1 MSKSAKFDLDDVI
14 YLMSAL
20 LPSLT
25 GAALAAMQSA
35 GDTRNTHIEEL
46 NVYKGSVGQDP
57 RKAGAYGYQTEG
69 DIIRKPYPVDEGLE
83 AAKEFVSNMGGNHTD
98 DAHGQ
103 FLADMDNAAAADD
116 EQCND
121 CLYNPDCSEC
131 ADDGDDNPT
140 PNGLEHRLMF
150 KNEAG
155 AWHANVI
162 LDEGSRDYG
171 VIVDGPHR
179 GKRAH
184 RGNFGLWAVESAVDD
199 RFRNLELDEETDI
212 THKVPPSVG
221 MRTDELWQLMFDKY
235 HKLDV
240 MELLMRKSEFE
251 SLFAEMVNIRQTG
264 AIPGPT
270 WMNMW
275 VSNAHKMAQ
284 ARLEGNATLGQ
295 INLRRAIRD
304 NPQA

>member
-1 MSKSAKFDLDDVI
+1 MSKKFDLDDVI

-25 GAALAAMQSA
+25 GAALAAMQGASE
-35 GDTRNTHIEEL
+35 TRNTHIEEP

-103 FLADMDNAAAADD
+103 FLADMDNAASRAID
-116 EQCND
+116 EQPIAEDCDDCSVND
-121 CLYNPDCSEC
+121 DCSEC
-131 ADDGDDNPT
+131 DALN
-140 PNGLEHRLMF
+140 NRSRHMF

-155 AWHANVI
+155 SWYANVQ
-162 LDEGSRDYG
+162 LDDGERDYG
-171 VIVDGPHR
+171 FIIDGPHR

-184 RGNFGLWAVESAVDD
+184 RGNHGLWVVESAVDD
-199 RFRNLELDEETDI
+199 RFRNLEHDEHETDI
-212 THKVPPSVG
+212 THKVTPSVG

-240 MELLMRKSEFE
+240 SELLMRKSEFE

-264 AIPGPT
+264 AIPGPN

>member
-1 MSKSAKFDLDDVI
+1 MSKKFDLDDLV

-20 LPSLT
+20 LPSVT
-25 GAALAAMQSA
+25 GAALAVMQGASE
-35 GDTRNTHIEEL
+35 TRNTHIEEP
-46 NVYKGSVGQDP
+46 NVYKGVGEDP
-57 RKAGAYGYQTEG
+57 REAYARGYANGETEAY
-69 DIIRKPYPVDEGLE
+69 DNMAEHAARVDEAVY
-83 AAKEFVSNMGGNHTD
+83 AANSAGNHTD

-103 FLADMDNAAAADD
+103 FLADMDNAASRASD
-116 EQCND
+116 EQPIAEDCDDCSVND
-121 CLYNPDCSEC
+121 DCSEC
-131 ADDGDDNPT
+131 DALN
-140 PNGLEHRLMF
+140 NRSRHMF

-155 AWHANVI
+155 SWYANVQ
-162 LDEGSRDYG
+162 LDDGERDYG
-171 VIVDGPHR
+171 FIVDGPHR

-184 RGNFGLWAVESAVDD
+184 RGNHGLWVVESAVDD
-199 RFRNLELDEETDI
+199 RFRNLEHDEHETDI
-212 THKVPPSVG
+212 THKVTPSVG

-240 MELLMRKSEFE
+240 SELLMRKSEFE

-264 AIPGPT
+264 AIPGPN
-270 WMNMW
+270 WMNIW

>member
-1 MSKSAKFDLDDVI
+1 M
-14 YLMSAL
+14 
-20 LPSLT
+20 
-25 GAALAAMQSA
+25 
-35 GDTRNTHIEEL
+35 
-46 NVYKGSVGQDP
+46 
-57 RKAGAYGYQTEG
+57 
-69 DIIRKPYPVDEGLE
+69 
-83 AAKEFVSNMGGNHTD
+83 
-98 DAHGQ
+98 
-103 FLADMDNAAAADD
+103 
-116 EQCND
+116 
-121 CLYNPDCSEC
+121 
-131 ADDGDDNPT
+131 
-140 PNGLEHRLMF
+140 
-150 KNEAG
+150 
-155 AWHANVI
+155 
-162 LDEGSRDYG
+162 
-171 VIVDGPHR
+171 DGPHR